1 MANGKDLPSLR
12 QVFWRLVLL
21 RLFLPLMVLGLAVV
35 VGVSYIGEQNLEI
48 QQSQIAQ
55 SMAQIVDHHLDQGG
69 RILDTIARV
78 AENSGTERLP
88 IFLKSTWEA
97 YGYFDTLYYLDE
109 GNIVKLLMPSN
120 PRYLGLD
127 MSKLPDFQQ
136 TVEKKSLGISRPF
149 ISLRTGEPTVYL
161 VRPLSSGGRV
171 VGELNLGL
179 FQKEITNITTRSGKD
194 FVFIMD
200 QSGTLLAHPS
210 FDLVKQQ
217 TNLSNLEI
225 FHDSLAG
232 KTNAFYLYDGTR
244 VLGSA
249 SRLERTGW
257 IVVDQIPVSVFWGSY
272 VWTVGLI
279 LLVASIIWLILAWNL
294 RNQLQ
299 RYVSAPLEQLSQV
312 TNDLMIGDFSQVNL
326 LSSIPTAYFE
336 LNKLAT
342 DFQFMSNS
350 LQERETSL
358 RTLAHELSEADQ
370 RKNEFLGVLSHEL
383 RNPLASICSSLAF
396 LDRVMPGGR
405 QVKKAKD
412 VINRQ
417 VTQLSRMVD
426 DLLDVTRIT
435 QNKIQLQCQ
444 MFELNEIVRCTIE
457 DYQSIF
463 EQNDVLLRAEYAPS
477 AIMVNADKSRLIQV
491 VGNLLHNAAKFTNRS
506 GTTQVSIVSDTSRKL
521 AIVRIVDTGVG
532 IAPEILPLL
541 FQPFMQVGMAL
552 DRGRGGLGL
561 GLALVKGLVEMHGGD
576 VSVFSAGLDKGSEFI
591 VRIPFD
597 DTVIEMPQEA
607 VQPEIHHRS
616 QRVLIIDDN
625 VDIAEMFSALLKHI
639 GYTVE
644 VAYDGPDGIVKAQ
657 VFRPEILLCDIG
669 LPGMNGYEVARA
681 FRADQELKDIFLVA
695 ITGYAL
701 PEDIKKAFEAGFDRH
716 LAKPVELTT
725 LEQMLAQAQVNFN
738 VIPILSHLEDVER
751 HG

>member
-1 MANGKDLPSLR
+1 MANGRDFPSLR
-12 QVFWRLVLL
+12 QVLWRLVLL
-21 RLFLPLMVLGLAVV
+21 RLFLPLLVLGLTAI
-35 VGVSYIGEQNLEI
+35 VGASYFGEQNLEI

-55 SMAQIVDHHLDQGG
+55 SMAQIVEHHLDQGG
-69 RILDTIARV
+69 RILDAIARV
-78 AENSGTERLP
+78 AENSGTENLST
-88 IFLKSTWEA
+88 FLKSTWEA

-109 GNIVKLLMPSN
+109 SNTVKLLMPSN

-136 TVEKKSLGISRPF
+136 TGERKNLVISRPF

-179 FQKEITNITTRSGKD
+179 FQQEITNITTRSGKD

-210 FDLVKQQ
+210 SDLVKQQ

-225 FHDSLAG
+225 FHDSSDG
-232 KTNAFYLYDGTR
+232 KTNAVYLYDGIR

-249 SRLERTGW
+249 ARLERTGW
-257 IVVDQIPVSVFWGSY
+257 IVVDQIPLSVFWGSY
-272 VWTVGLI
+272 AWTVGLI
-279 LLVASIIWLILAWNL
+279 LLASLIIWLILVWNL
-294 RNQLQ
+294 RKQLQ
-299 RYVSAPLEQLSQV
+299 RYVSTPLEQLSQV
-312 TNDLMIGDFSQVNL
+312 TNDLTIGDFSQVNS
-326 LSSIPTAYFE
+326 LSSIPTASFE

-358 RTLAHELSEADQ
+358 RTLAQELSEADQ

-383 RNPLASICSSLAF
+383 RNPLASIYSSLAL
-396 LDRVMPGGR
+396 LDRVTPGGK
-405 QVKKAKD
+405 QAIKAKN

-426 DLLDVTRIT
+426 DLLDITRIS
-435 QNKIQLQCQ
+435 QNKINLQCQ
-444 MFELNEIVRCTIE
+444 RLELNEIVRCTIE

-463 EQNDVLLRAEYAPS
+463 EQNGVFLKAEYAPS
-477 AIMVNADKSRLIQV
+477 AIMVNADKSRLMQV

-506 GTTQVSIVSDTSRKL
+506 GTTQVSIVSDTSQKL
-521 AIVRIVDTGVG
+521 AVVRIVDTGVG
-532 IAPEILPLL
+532 IEPEMLSLL

-591 VRIPFD
+591 VRIPLD

-607 VQPEIHHRS
+607 VHPEIHHRS
-616 QRVLIIDDN
+616 HRSHRVLIIDDN
-625 VDIAEMFSALLKHI
+625 VDIAEMFSDLLKTI
-639 GYTVE
+639 GYIAE
-644 VAYDGPDGIVKAQ
+644 VAYNGPDGIVKAQ
-657 VFRPEILLCDIG
+657 VFQPEILLCDIG

-681 FRADQELKDIFLVA
+681 FRADQGLKDIFLVA

-701 PEDIKKAFEAGFDRH
+701 PEDLKKAYEAGFDRH

-725 LEQMLAQAQVNFN
+725 LEQTLAQAQVNFN
-738 VIPILSHLEDVER
+738 VIPILS
-751 HG
+751 

>member
-1 MANGKDLPSLR
+1 MEKGKNFPSLR
-12 QVFWRLVLL
+12 QVFWRLVLI
-21 RLFLPLMVLGLAVV
+21 RLFLPLLVLGLTAI
-35 VGVSYIGEQNLEI
+35 VGVSYLGEKNLEI

-69 RILDTIARV
+69 RILDAVARV
-78 AENSGTERLP
+78 AENSGMENLST
-88 IFLKSTWEA
+88 FLINTWQA

-109 GNIVKLLMPSN
+109 SNTVKLLMPFN

-127 MSKLPDFQQ
+127 MSKSPDFQQ
-136 TVEKKSLGISRPF
+136 TGEKESLVISRPF

-179 FQKEITNITTRSGKD
+179 FQQEITNITTRSGKD

-210 FDLVKQQ
+210 SDLVKQQ

-225 FHDSLAG
+225 FQDSLAG
-232 KTNAFYLYDGTR
+232 KTNAFYLYDGTW

-249 SRLERTGW
+249 ARLERTGW
-257 IVVDQIPVSVFWGSY
+257 IVVDQIPLSVFWSSY
-272 VWTVGLI
+272 AWTVGLI
-279 LLVASIIWLILAWNL
+279 LLASLIIWLILVWNL
-294 RNQLQ
+294 RKQLQ
-299 RYVSAPLEQLSQV
+299 RYVSTPLERLSQV
-312 TNDLMIGDFSQVNL
+312 TNDLTIGDFSQVNS
-326 LSSIPTAYFE
+326 LSSIPTTYFE
-336 LNKLAT
+336 VNKLAT

-358 RTLAHELSEADQ
+358 RTLAQELSLADQ

-383 RNPLASICSSLAF
+383 RNPLASIYSSLAL
-396 LDRVMPGGR
+396 LDRVMPGGK
-405 QVKKAKD
+405 QAKKAKD

-417 VTQLSRMVD
+417 VVQLSRMVD
-426 DLLDVTRIT
+426 DLLDITRIS
-435 QNKIQLQCQ
+435 QNKIKLQCQ
-444 MFELNEIVRCTIE
+444 RFELNEIVRCAIE
-457 DYQSIF
+457 DYQLIF
-463 EQNDVLLRAEYAPS
+463 EQNDVFLKAEYAPS
-477 AIMVNADKSRLIQV
+477 AIMVNADKSRLMQV
-491 VGNLLHNAAKFTNRS
+491 VGNLLHNAAKFTSRG
-506 GTTQVSIVSDTSRKL
+506 GTTQVSIVNDTSQKL

-532 IAPEILPLL
+532 IAPEMIPLL

-576 VSVFSAGLDKGSEFI
+576 VSVLSAGLNKGSEFI
-591 VRIPFD
+591 VRIPLD
-597 DTVIEMPQEA
+597 DTMIEMPQEA
-607 VQPEIHHRS
+607 VQLEIHHRS
-616 QRVLIIDDN
+616 HRSHRVLIIDDN
-625 VDIAEMFSALLKHI
+625 EDIAEMFSDLLKAI
-639 GYTVE
+639 GYIAE
-644 VAYDGPDGIVKAQ
+644 VAYNGPDGIVKAQ
-657 VFRPEILLCDIG
+657 VFQPEILLCDIG

-681 FRADQELKDIFLVA
+681 FRADQGLKDIFLVA

-701 PEDIKKAFEAGFDRH
+701 PEDLKKAIEAGFDRH

-725 LEQMLAQAQVNFN
+725 LEQTLAQAQVNFN
-738 VIPILSHLEDVER
+738 VS
-751 HG
+751 

>member
-1 MANGKDLPSLR
+1 MANEKNFPSLS

-21 RLFLPLMVLGLAVV
+21 RLFLPQMVLVLAVV
-35 VGVSYIGEQNLEI
+35 VGVSYLGEQDLEI

-69 RILDTIARV
+69 RILDAIARV
-78 AENSGTERLP
+78 AENSGTESLS

-97 YGYFDTLYYLDE
+97 YGHFDTLFYLDE
-109 GNIVKLLMPSN
+109 GNTVKLLMPSN

-136 TVEKKSLGISRPF
+136 TGEKKSLGISRPF

-179 FQKEITNITTRSGKD
+179 FQQEITNITTRSGKD

-210 FDLVKQQ
+210 SDLVKQQ

-232 KTNAFYLYDGTR
+232 KTNSVYLYNGTR
-244 VLGSA
+244 VQGSA
-249 SRLERTGW
+249 ARLERTGW
-257 IVVDQIPVSVFWGSY
+257 IVVDQIPLSVFWSSY
-272 VWTVGLI
+272 AWTVGLI
-279 LLVASIIWLILAWNL
+279 LLASLIIWLILVWNL
-294 RNQLQ
+294 RKQLQ
-299 RYVSAPLEQLSQV
+299 RYVSTPLKQLSQV
-312 TNDLMIGDFSQVNL
+312 TNDLTIGDFSQVNS
-326 LSSIPTAYFE
+326 LSSIPTAFFE
-336 LNKLAT
+336 LNKLGT

-358 RTLAHELSEADQ
+358 RTLAQELSEADQ

-383 RNPLASICSSLAF
+383 RNPLASIYSSLSL
-396 LDRVMPGGR
+396 LDRVAPGGK
-405 QVKKAKD
+405 QAKKATN

-426 DLLDVTRIT
+426 DLLDITRIT
-435 QNKIQLQCQ
+435 QNKIKLQCQ
-444 MFELNEIVRCTIE
+444 RFELNEIVRSTIE

-463 EQNDVLLRAEYAPS
+463 EQNDVFLKAEYAPS

-491 VGNLLHNAAKFTNRS
+491 VGNLLHNAAKFTNRN
-506 GTTQVSIVSDTSRKL
+506 GTAQVSIVSDTSQKL

-532 IAPEILPLL
+532 IAPEMLSLL

-591 VRIPFD
+591 VRIPLD

-607 VQPEIHHRS
+607 EHPEIQHCS

-625 VDIAEMFSALLKHI
+625 VDIAEMFSDLLKAI
-639 GYTVE
+639 GYIAE
-644 VAYDGPDGIVKAQ
+644 VAYNGPDGIVKAQ
-657 VFRPEILLCDIG
+657 VFQPEILLCDIG

-681 FRADQELKDIFLVA
+681 FRADQGLKDIFLVA
-695 ITGYAL
+695 LTGYAL
-701 PEDIKKAFEAGFDRH
+701 PEDIEKAFEAGFDRH

-725 LEQMLAQAQVNFN
+725 LEQMLAQAQVK
-738 VIPILSHLEDVER
+738 VSAR
-751 HG
+751 